1 MFVSGP
7 ETRCPSSKRNPS
19 GRYHQQRAIALAQE
33 AQYPAR
39 IVDQACEHE
48 PPRMTIFPNGLR
60 GLEQMFNLVRS
71 VSGSLSSTSILRT
84 RPPPRYSSPLI
95 QAEIFLLLRHDI
107 VERLV
112 LMVQAVELFNTV
124 GFSSYLTKFGFAL
137 PFLLA
142 SSPPGTGSR

>member
-39 IVDQACEHE
+39 IVDQPCEHE

-71 VSGSLSSTSILRT
+71 VSGSLSSTSILRN
-84 RPPPRYSSPLI
+84 PAASQIL
-95 QAEIFLLLRHDI
+95 
-107 VERLV
+107 
-112 LMVQAVELFNTV
+112 
-124 GFSSYLTKFGFAL
+124 FSSYSGRNI
-137 PFLLA
+137 PS
-142 SSPPGTGSR
+142 SSP